1 MLCHVTQP
9 RLLQLAWAGTAYV
22 LLGIDDT
29 CTGMEVHV
37 PVSSCHGTRLDIP
50 SLLAVAE
57 EELQHLLQR
66 LLRPKEGQEGLSRR
80 ALQRYC
86 RSSANPPTD
95 LPTDR
100 RTKVT
105 ASLVLSLLLKP
116 TCSCAGEAGHIL
128 VGFGL
133 EGDIRRMAET

>member
-22 LLGIDDT
+22 
-29 CTGMEVHV
+29 
-37 PVSSCHGTRLDIP
+37 LDIP

-66 LLRPKEGQEGLSRR
+66 LLRPKEG
-80 ALQRYC
+80 
-86 RSSANPPTD
+86 
-95 LPTDR
+95 
-100 RTKVT
+100 
-105 ASLVLSLLLKP
+105 
-116 TCSCAGEAGHIL
+116 EAGHIL